1 MDAYSQYD
9 VTDLWIPIIKAIV
22 VVLALLA
29 GGAYMTLG
37 ERKICARF
45 HVRYGP
51 NMAGPFGLLQPL
63 ADAVKAIFKEEIIP
77 SHVDKVIYLMAPG
90 ISFAAVL
97 ITFAVI
103 PFGPQVDLFGKQVG
117 LWIGDIEVGLLY
129 LMAIAGLGSYGV
141 VLGGWSSNNK
151 YSLLGALRAAA
162 QMISYEL
169 PMGIALLAVVLIVG
183 SLNLRA
189 IVDFQGG
196 WPLIALQPVGFL
208 LFLIAILA
216 EGNRSPFD
224 LPETENE
231 LVSGFMTEYGG
242 IKFALYFIAEYTAM
256 VVNSA
261 IVTTVFLGGWKWPA
275 VISDLHPLA
284 GVALF
289 LVKVLSVLFLFVWI
303 RTAVPRVRYDKFMR
317 FCWKFMVPLALANL
331 AVTAVVVALV

>member
-1 MDAYSQYD
+1 MDWVAD
-9 VTDLWIPIIKAIV
+9 FWIPLIKAV
-22 VVLALLA
+22 VVVIVLLL
-29 GGAYMTLG
+29 GGAYMTWG

-45 HVRYGP
+45 QVRYGP
-51 NMAGPFGLLQPL
+51 NRAGPFGILQPL
-63 ADAVKAIFKEEIIP
+63 ADAVKAIFKEEIVP
-77 SHVDKVIYLMAPG
+77 NHVDKIIYVMAPG

-103 PFGPQVDLFGKQVG
+103 PFGPEVDLFGQQVG
-117 LWIGDIEVGLLY
+117 LWVGDVEVGLLF
-129 LMAIAGLGSYGV
+129 LLAVAALGSYGI

-169 PMGIALLAVVLIVG
+169 ILGVSLLAVVLLAG
-183 SLNLRA
+183 SLNLRE
-189 IVDFQGG
+189 IVDYQGA
-196 WPLIALQPVGFL
+196 WPLIILQPLGFL
-208 LFLIAILA
+208 IFFIAILA
-216 EGNRSPFD
+216 ESNRSPFD

-284 GVALF
+284 GVGLF
-289 LVKVLSVLFLFVWI
+289 LAKVLFVLFLYVWI
-303 RTAVPRVRYDKFMR
+303 RASVPRVRFDKFMR
-317 FCWKFMVPLALANL
+317 FSWKFMLPLAFVNLLAT
-331 AVTAVVVALV
+331 AAVVAFL

>member
-1 MDAYSQYD
+1 MDW
-9 VTDLWIPIIKAIV
+9 VTDFWIPVIKAVV
-22 VVLALLA
+22 VVLVLLV
-29 GGAYMTLG
+29 GGAYMTWG

-45 HVRYGP
+45 HTRYGP
-51 NMAGPFGLLQPL
+51 NLAGPFGLLQPL

-77 SHVDKVIYLMAPG
+77 HHVDRVLYLMGPG

-103 PFGPQVDLFGKQVG
+103 PFGPEVSLFGTKVG
-117 LWIGDIEVGLLY
+117 LWIGDIDVGLLY
-129 LMAIAGLGSYGV
+129 LMAIAGLGGYGI

-183 SLNLRA
+183 SLNLRE
-189 IVDFQGG
+189 IVEFQGG
-196 WPLIALQPVGFL
+196 WPLIALQPIGFL

-216 EGNRSPFD
+216 EANRSPFD

-231 LVSGFMTEYGG
+231 LVSGFLTEYGG

-261 IVTTVFLGGWKWPA
+261 IVATIFLGGWKWPA
-275 VISDLHPLA
+275 ILSDLHPLI

-289 LVKVLSVLFLFVWI
+289 LVKVLFVLFLFVWI
-303 RTAVPRVRYDKFMR
+303 RASTPRVRYDKFMR
-317 FCWKFMVPLALANL
+317 FCWQFAIPLALANL
-331 AVTAVVVALV
+331 AVTAVVLALV

>member
-1 MDAYSQYD
+1 MDWVANF
-9 VTDLWIPIIKAIV
+9 WIPVIKAIV
-22 VVLALLA
+22 VVVVLLL
-29 GGAYMTLG
+29 GGAYMTWG

-45 HVRYGP
+45 QVRYGP
-51 NMAGPFGLLQPL
+51 NRAGPFGILQPL
-63 ADAVKAIFKEEIIP
+63 ADAVKAIFKEEIVP
-77 SHVDKVIYLMAPG
+77 SHVDKVIYVMGPG

-103 PFGPQVDLFGKQVG
+103 PIGPEVDLFGNQVG
-117 LWIGDIEVGLLY
+117 LWVGDINVGLLF
-129 LMAIAGLGSYGV
+129 LMAIAGLGAYGV

-151 YSLLGALRAAA
+151 YSLLGALRGAA

-169 PMGIALLAVVLIVG
+169 PIGIALLAVVLIVG
-183 SLNLRA
+183 SLNLRE

-196 WPLIALQPVGFL
+196 WPLIVLQPVGFL
-208 LFLIAILA
+208 VFLIAILA
-216 EGNRSPFD
+216 ESNRSPFD

-261 IVTTVFLGGWKWPA
+261 IITTLFLGGWKWPA
-275 VISDLHPLA
+275 FLSDLHPLV
-284 GVALF
+284 GVGLF
-289 LVKVLSVLFLFVWI
+289 LAKVLFVLFLYVWI
-303 RTAVPRVRYDKFMR
+303 RSSVPRVRYDKFMR

-331 AVTAVVVALV
+331 AATAIVVAFV

>member
-1 MDAYSQYD
+1 MNWVADF
-9 VTDLWIPIIKAIV
+9 WIPLIKAV
-22 VVLALLA
+22 VVALTLLL
-29 GGAYMTLG
+29 GGAYMTWG
-37 ERKICARF
+37 ERKLCARF
-45 HVRYGP
+45 QVRYGP
-51 NMAGPFGLLQPL
+51 NRTGPFGILQPL

-77 SHVDKVIYLMAPG
+77 SGVDKVLYLMGPG

-103 PFGPQVDLFGKQVG
+103 PFGPEVSLFGQRVG
-117 LWIGDIEVGLLY
+117 LWIGDVSVGLLF
-129 LMAIAGLGSYGV
+129 LLAIAGLGSYGI

-169 PMGIALLAVVLIVG
+169 PLGIALLGVVLIVG
-183 SLNLRA
+183 SLNLNR
-189 IVDFQGG
+189 IVEFQGG
-196 WPLIALQPVGFL
+196 WPLVVVQPLGFL

-216 EGNRSPFD
+216 ESNRSPFD

-261 IVTTVFLGGWKWPA
+261 IVATVFLGGWKWPA
-275 VISDLHPLA
+275 VLSDLHPLV
-284 GVALF
+284 GVGLF
-289 LVKVLSVLFLFVWI
+289 VVKVLLVLFLYVWI
-303 RTAVPRVRYDKFMR
+303 RASVPRVRYDKFMR
-317 FCWKFMVPLALANL
+317 FCWKFMVPLAFANL
-331 AVTAVVVALV
+331 VVTAVVVALL

>member
-1 MDAYSQYD
+1 MDWVAD
-9 VTDLWIPIIKAIV
+9 FWIPVIKAVI
-22 VVLALLA
+22 VVLALLL
-29 GGAYMTLG
+29 GGAYMTWG

-45 HVRYGP
+45 QVRYGP
-51 NMAGPFGLLQPL
+51 NLAGPFGIFQPL

-77 SHVDKVIYLMAPG
+77 NHVDKMIYLMGPG

-103 PFGPQVDLFGKQVG
+103 PFGPEVDLFGKQVG
-117 LWIGDIEVGLLY
+117 LWIGDVNVGLLY
-129 LMAIAGLGSYGV
+129 LLAIAGLGSYGI

-169 PMGIALLAVVLIVG
+169 PMGLALLSVVLIVG
-183 SLNLRA
+183 SLNLRQ
-189 IVDFQGG
+189 IVEFQGG
-196 WPLIALQPVGFL
+196 WPLIVLQPVGFL
-208 LFLIAILA
+208 LFLVAILA
-216 EGNRSPFD
+216 ESNRSPFD

-261 IVTTVFLGGWKWPA
+261 IIVTLFLGGWKWPA
-275 VISDLHPLA
+275 VLSDLHPLA

-289 LVKVLSVLFLFVWI
+289 LAKVLFVLFLYVWI
-303 RTAVPRVRYDKFMR
+303 RASTPRVRYDKFMR
-317 FCWKFMVPLALANL
+317 FCWKFMVPLAFVNL
-331 AVTAVVVALV
+331 AVTAVVVALI

>member
-1 MDAYSQYD
+1 MDWVA
-9 VTDLWIPIIKAIV
+9 DLWIPLIKAIV
-22 VVLALLA
+22 IAVALLA
-29 GGAYMTLG
+29 GGAYMTWG

-45 HVRYGP
+45 QVRYGP
-51 NMAGPFGLLQPL
+51 NRAGPFGILQPL
-63 ADAVKAIFKEEIIP
+63 ADAVKAIFKEEIVP
-77 SHVDKVIYLMAPG
+77 NHVDKAIYVIAPG

-103 PFGPQVDLFGKQVG
+103 PFGPKVDIFGKQVG
-117 LWIGDIEVGLLY
+117 LWIGDIDVGILFLL
-129 LMAIAGLGSYGV
+129 AIAGLGSYGL

-169 PMGIALLAVVLIVG
+169 PMGIALVTVVLIAG
-183 SLNLRA
+183 SLNLRE
-189 IVDFQGG
+189 IVEFQGG
-196 WPLIALQPVGFL
+196 WPLIVLQPVGFL
-208 LFLIAILA
+208 LFLIAIIA
-216 EGNRSPFD
+216 ESNRSPFD

-261 IVTTVFLGGWKWPA
+261 IVVTIFLGGWKWPA
-275 VISDLHPLA
+275 LISDLHPLA

-289 LVKVLSVLFLFVWI
+289 LTKVVCILFLYVWI
-303 RTAVPRVRYDKFMR
+303 RASVPRVRYDKFMR

-331 AVTAVVVALV
+331 AVTALVVALV

>member
-1 MDAYSQYD
+1 MDWLAD
-9 VTDLWIPIIKAIV
+9 FWIPAIKAVV
-22 VVLALLA
+22 VVLALLV
-29 GGAYMTLG
+29 GGAYMTWG

-45 HVRYGP
+45 QVRYGP
-51 NMAGPFGLLQPL
+51 NRAGPFGLLQPL
-63 ADAVKAIFKEEIIP
+63 ADAVKAIFKEEIVP
-77 SHVDKVIYLMAPG
+77 HHVDRVIYVMAPG

-103 PFGPQVDLFGKQVG
+103 PFGPEVSLFGQQVG
-117 LWIGDIEVGLLY
+117 LWIGDINVGLLF
-129 LMAIAGLGSYGV
+129 LLAVAGLGSYGI

-151 YSLLGALRAAA
+151 YSLLGALRSAA

-169 PMGIALLAVVLIVG
+169 PMGLALLSVVLVVG
-183 SLNLRA
+183 SLNLRE
-189 IVDFQGG
+189 IVDFQGS

-216 EGNRSPFD
+216 ESNRSPFD

-231 LVSGFMTEYGG
+231 LVSGFITEYGG

-261 IVTTVFLGGWKWPA
+261 ILATIFLGGWKWPA
-275 VISDLHPLA
+275 VLSDLHPLV

-289 LVKVLSVLFLFVWI
+289 LAKVGFFLFLYVWI
-303 RTAVPRVRYDKFMR
+303 RASTPRARFDKFMR
-317 FCWKFMVPLALANL
+317 FGWKFMVPLALANL
-331 AVTAVVVALV
+331 AVTAVVVAVL

>member
-1 MDAYSQYD
+1 MDWVSD
-9 VTDLWIPIIKAIV
+9 FWIPLIKAIV
-22 VVLALLA
+22 VVLALLV
-29 GGAYMTLG
+29 GGAYMTWG

-45 HVRYGP
+45 QVRYGP
-51 NMAGPFGLLQPL
+51 NRAGPFGLLQPL
-63 ADAVKAIFKEEIIP
+63 ADAVKAIFKEEIVP
-77 SHVDKVIYLMAPG
+77 SHVDKVIYLMGPG
-90 ISFAAVL
+90 ISFAAVM

-103 PFGPQVDLFGKQVG
+103 PFGPQVDLFGRQVG
-117 LWIGDIEVGLLY
+117 LWIGDVGIGLLY
-129 LMAIAGLGSYGV
+129 LMAIAGLGSYGI

-151 YSLLGALRAAA
+151 YSLLGALRATA

-183 SLNLRA
+183 SLNLRE

-196 WPLIALQPVGFL
+196 WPLVALQPVGFL
-208 LFLIAILA
+208 LFFVAITA
-216 EGNRSPFD
+216 ESNRSPFD

-242 IKFALYFIAEYTAM
+242 IKFALYFIAEYVAL

-261 IVTTVFLGGWKWPA
+261 IVATVFLGGWKWPA
-275 VISDLHPLA
+275 IVSDLHPLA

-289 LVKVLSVLFLFVWI
+289 LAKVLFVLFLFVWI
-303 RTAVPRVRYDKFMR
+303 RASTPRARYDKFMR

>member
-1 MDAYSQYD
+1 MDWVAGF
-9 VTDLWIPIIKAIV
+9 WIPLIKAVV
-22 VVLALLA
+22 VVLVLLA
-29 GGAYMTLG
+29 AGAYMTWG
-37 ERKICARF
+37 ERKLVSRF
-45 HVRYGP
+45 SVRYGP
-51 NMAGPFGLLQPL
+51 NMAGPFGILQPL
-63 ADAVKAIFKEEIIP
+63 ADAVKAIFKEEIVP
-77 SHVDKVIYLMAPG
+77 DHVDKLIYVMAPG

-103 PFGPQVDLFGKQVG
+103 PFGQEVDLLGQKIG
-117 LWIGDIEVGLLY
+117 LWIGDIDVGLLF
-129 LMAIAGLGSYGV
+129 LLAIAGLGSYGI

-169 PMGIALLAVVLIVG
+169 PMGLALLAVVLIVG
-183 SLNLRA
+183 SLSLRD
-189 IVDFQGG
+189 ITDFQAG

-216 EGNRSPFD
+216 ESNRSPFD

-261 IVTTVFLGGWKWPA
+261 IVATVFLGGWKWPA
-275 VISDLHPLA
+275 ALSDLHPLV
-284 GVALF
+284 GVGLF
-289 LVKVLSVLFLFVWI
+289 LGKVMFVLFLFIWI
-303 RTAVPRVRYDKFMR
+303 RASVPRVRYDKFMR
-317 FCWKFMVPLALANL
+317 FCWKFMVPLALVNL

>member
-1 MDAYSQYD
+1 MDWVGSF
-9 VTDLWIPIIKAIV
+9 WIPLVKAVLV
-22 VVLALLA
+22 VVALLA
-29 GGAYMTLG
+29 AGAYMTWG

-51 NMAGPFGLLQPL
+51 NRAGPFGILQPL
-63 ADAVKAIFKEEIIP
+63 ADAVKAIFKEEIVP
-77 SHVDKVIYLMAPG
+77 AHADRWIYIMAPG

-103 PFGPQVDLFGKQVG
+103 PFGPEVDLFGRQVG
-117 LWIGDIEVGLLY
+117 LWIGDIEVGLIFL
-129 LMAIAGLGSYGV
+129 LAVAGLGSYGI

-169 PMGIALLAVVLIVG
+169 PLGVALLAVVLIAG
-183 SLNLRA
+183 SLNLRE
-189 IVDFQGG
+189 IVAQQGT
-196 WPLIALQPVGFL
+196 WPLIVLQPVGFL
-208 LFLIAILA
+208 IFFIAILA
-216 EGNRSPFD
+216 ESNRSPFD
-224 LPETENE
+224 LPEAENE
-231 LVSGFMTEYGG
+231 LISGFMTEYGG

-261 IVTTVFLGGWKWPA
+261 IVATVFLGGWKWPA

-289 LVKVLSVLFLFVWI
+289 VAKVLLVLFLYVWV
-303 RTAVPRVRYDKFMR
+303 RASTPRVRFDKFMR
-317 FCWKFMVPLALANL
+317 FAWKFMLPLALANL
-331 AVTAVVVALV
+331 LVTAVVVALL

>member
-1 MDAYSQYD
+1 MDWVAD
-9 VTDLWIPIIKAIV
+9 FWIPVIKAVVLV
-22 VVLALLA
+22 VVLLLS
-29 GGAYMTLG
+29 GAYATLW

-45 HVRYGP
+45 QVRYGP
-51 NMAGPFGLLQPL
+51 NMAGPFGMFQPL
-63 ADAVKAIFKEEIIP
+63 ADAVKAIFKEEYIP
-77 SHVDKVIYLMAPG
+77 NHVDKVLFLMGPG
-90 ISFAAVL
+90 ISYAAVI

-103 PFGPQVDLFGKQVG
+103 PFGPEVNLFGQKVG
-117 LWIGDIEVGLLY
+117 LWIGDANVSLLF
-129 LMAIAGLGSYGV
+129 LLAIAGLGSYGV

-151 YSLLGALRAAA
+151 YSLIGALRGAA

-169 PMGIALLAVVLIVG
+169 PMGLALLSVVLLAG
-183 SLNLRA
+183 SLSVRQ

-196 WPLIALQPVGFL
+196 WPLIVLQPVGFL
-208 LFLIAILA
+208 IFLIAIIA

-242 IKFALYFIAEYTAM
+242 IKFALYFMGEYTAM

-261 IVTTVFLGGWKWPA
+261 IVATIFLGGWKWPA

-289 LVKVLSVLFLFVWI
+289 LAKVLFVLFLYVWI
-303 RTAVPRVRYDKFMR
+303 RASTPRVRYDKFMR
-317 FCWKFMVPLALANL
+317 FCWKFMVPLAMINL
-331 AVTAVVVALV
+331 AVTAVVVALI

>member
-1 MDAYSQYD
+1 MDWVA
-9 VTDLWIPIIKAIV
+9 VLWIPLIKAIV
-22 VVLALLA
+22 VVLVLLIC
-29 GGAYMTLG
+29 GAYMTVG

-45 HVRYGP
+45 HGRYGP
-51 NMAGPFGLLQPL
+51 NRAGPFGIFQPL

-77 SHVDKVIYLMAPG
+77 GHVDKVIYLMGPG

-103 PFGPQVDLFGKQVG
+103 PFGPEVDLFGQQVG
-117 LWIGDIEVGLLY
+117 LWIGDVNVGLLF
-129 LMAIAGLGSYGV
+129 LLAIAGLGSYGV

-169 PMGIALLAVVLIVG
+169 PMGLALLSVVLIVG
-183 SLNLRA
+183 SLSLNK
-189 IVDFQGG
+189 IIEFQAG
-196 WPLIALQPVGFL
+196 WPMIVLQPIGFL

-261 IVTTVFLGGWKWPA
+261 IVATIFLGGWKWPMFL
-275 VISDLHPLA
+275 SDLHPLVGVGLFA
-284 GVALF
+284 G
-289 LVKVLSVLFLFVWI
+289 KVLFVLFLMVWI
-303 RTAVPRVRYDKFMR
+303 RASVPRVRYDKFMR
-317 FCWKFMVPLALANL
+317 FCWKFMVPLALVNL
-331 AVTAVVVALV
+331 AVTATVVAFV